1 MRISVLFAVTLLA
14 LPGLCAQEKALFPV
28 QTIAED
34 ADGRTLALP
43 SPEESQIAVSEIDGR
58 WTLRL
63 RVASEGAAGQQ
74 LFLENLRLPEGATLN
89 VRELDA
95 NGEPGPVVAAYAGV
109 GPLNGEPFWTA
120 TVPGAAALV
129 EIQFAGEVSGGLPF
143 QLTRALA
150 LSAEGLAKAAP
161 ALPEPVSQFEGA
173 RGFARFR
180 GNVVPFEI
188 RDGVAIYDNDII
200 LGQPHE
206 IDLVSPK
213 DVDSERQSQGITSTS
228 YRWPGGVIPYV
239 IDATM
244 PNQYRVTDAV
254 NHWNTKLS
262 GIIRLVPRT
271 SETHYV
277 RFARPASSTT
287 CNSYIGY
294 IRMAAQPIN
303 IGDSCSTGNAIHEIG
318 HAVGLYHEHTREDR
332 NSFVK
337 INFANITSTAT
348 SNFDQAISASDDL
361 GNYDYGS
368 IMHYGAYAFSANGLP
383 TIETIPSGISIG
395 QRSTLSA
402 GDIAGVQTM
411 YPTTTTTTP
420 LAPTTVGVTVASN
433 PAGQPL
439 VVDGVSISATTTF
452 QWTPGSSHTV
462 SAPNSSTS
470 TTKYAFKSWSDGGA
484 QTHTVTTPTSAL
496 NLTANYQKQFNVK
509 AASSNTSVGTASLSP
524 TSSDSFY
531 NEGSALSAT
540 ATATGSACFTG
551 WSGITAPAA
560 SRITINVNQAYS
572 VTANFQSGAI
582 SAAPSSFAFGVAA
595 STGSVSVSASTG
607 CAWSARSNA
616 SWIKI
621 TSGASGTGN
630 GVVAFS
636 VTKRTGKSGRT
647 GTLTVGG
654 NTITVVQ

>member
-1 MRISVLFAVTLLA
+1 MRISTLFAAALLA
-14 LPGLCAQEKALFPV
+14 LPGLWAQEKALLPA

-43 SPEESQIAVSEIDGR
+43 TPDESQLDVREVDGR
-58 WTLRL
+58 WIMRL
-63 RVASEGAAGQQ
+63 RVQSDDAAGQQ
-74 LFLENLRLPEGATLN
+74 LFIENLRLPEGATLN

-109 GPLNGEPFWTA
+109 GPLQGEPFWTA
-120 TVPGAAALV
+120 TVTGAVALLEV
-129 EIQFAGEVSGGLPF
+129 QFAGEVSGGLPF

-150 LSAEGLAKAAP
+150 LTGEGLAKSAP
-161 ALPEPVSQFEGA
+161 ALPEPASSVEGA

-180 GNVVPFEI
+180 GNVVPFEV
-188 RDGVAIYDNDII
+188 RDGLAIYDNDII

-228 YRWPGGVIPYV
+228 YRWPGAVVPYL
-239 IDATM
+239 IDSTM

-262 GIIRLVPRT
+262 GFIRLVPRT
-271 SETHYV
+271 TETHYV
-277 RFARPASSTT
+277 RFVRPASSTT

-318 HAVGLYHEHTREDR
+318 HAIGLYHEHTREDR
-332 NSFVK
+332 NSFVR

-383 TIETIPSGISIG
+383 TIETIPAGISIG

-411 YPTTTTTTP
+411 YPVTTTTP
-420 LAPTTVGVTVASN
+420 FAPTTVGVTIAAN
-433 PAGQPL
+433 PAGQPV
-439 VVDGVSISATTTF
+439 VVDGVSITATTTF
-452 QWTPGSSHTV
+452 QWAPGSSHTV
-462 SAPNSSTS
+462 SAPNTATT

-484 QTHTVTTPTSAL
+484 QTHTVTTPTTNW
-496 NLTANYQKQFNVK
+496 NLTANYQKQFNVR
-509 AASSNTSVGTASLSP
+509 ASSSNTSIGSAALSP
-524 TSSDSFY
+524 VASDSFY
-531 NEGSALSAT
+531 NEGSSLSAS

-560 SRITINVNQAYS
+560 SPITINVNQAYT

-582 SAAPSSFAFGVAA
+582 TAAPSSFAFGVAA
-595 STGSVSVSASTG
+595 ATGSISVSATTG
-607 CAWSARSNA
+607 CSWSARSNA

-621 TSGASGTGN
+621 NSGASGTGN
-630 GVVAFS
+630 GVVSFS
-636 VTKRTGKSGRT
+636 VTKRTGKTGRT